1 MNNASNRLT
10 GAKTNNRGFNPQQM
24 AGAFVRN
31 KELDQYKLG
40 SEKRPALLL
49 VSDDD
54 RKAEVE
60 KICAE
65 NEWHCTVV
73 VDKDRPEDVAD
84 LEILQN
90 PVETIRLDKAKTVGR
105 NDSCTCGSGKKYK
118 KCCGK

>member
-10 GAKTNNRGFNPQQM
+10 SEKSSARGFTPKQV
-24 AGAFVRN
+24 GGGFERN

-49 VSDDD
+49 VSDEK
-54 RKAEVE
+54 RKEEVE
-60 KICAE
+60 KVCAE

-73 VDKDRPEDVAD
+73 VDKDQPEDVDD

-90 PVETIRLDKAKTVGR
+90 PVETIRVDKAVGR